1 VTICPSAKKKLFI
14 HIGTP
19 KTGTSSLQ
27 WFLYNNYDKLLEQG
41 ILYPKSIVESCHN
54 PKQQPLFS
62 CIHSGNAN
70 GLNAL
75 LQRISSEITP
85 SAAFI
90 IVSSEGFYHHT
101 DELTENSW
109 HLIRQLGRLYDLRII
124 VFLRP
129 QADYIE
135 SMYRQYMKNPKGINV
150 EYGSGLTI
158 QELMARPKLKQ
169 NMDYYGSLMRWA
181 ATVGEDNVIVREY
194 SSGVIDDFISLFDLD
209 AGFNKSDIVRNTS
222 ITRQMAEI
230 LRRVNPLFDNKK
242 RNILIQQME
251 SFLRRYPVKDDKT
264 LLSPRE
270 RSELY
275 EHYRNGN
282 DLVSQK
288 WLHNNRLFSKYIT
301 NKDETW
307 EPLEMDH
314 EEMIGLLR
322 KIGNNS

>member
-1 VTICPSAKKKLFI
+1 MCPSAKKKLFI

-19 KTGTSSLQ
+19 KTGTSSVQ
-27 WFLYNNYDKLLEQG
+27 WFLYNNYDKLLEHN
-41 ILYPKSIVESCHN
+41 ILYPKSIVESGNN

-62 CIHSGNAN
+62 CIHSGNAD
-70 GLNAL
+70 GLHAL
-75 LQRISSEITP
+75 LQRLSSEIIP
-85 SAAFI
+85 STTSVM
-90 IVSSEGFYHHT
+90 VSSEGFYHHT
-101 DELTENSW
+101 DELTESAW
-109 HLIRQLGRLYDLRII
+109 KLICQLGQLYDLRII

-135 SMYRQYMKNPKGINV
+135 SMYRQYMKNPRGINP
-150 EYGSGLTI
+150 EYGSSLTI
-158 QELMARPKLKQ
+158 QELMAKPKLKL

-181 ATVGEDNVIVREY
+181 ANVGEANIIVKEY
-194 SSGVIDDFISLFDLD
+194 SSSVIDDFISLFDLD
-209 AGFNKSDIVRNTS
+209 AGFNKSRIVRNSS

-288 WLHNNRLFSKYIT
+288 WLHNDRLFSKYIT

-314 EEMIGLLR
+314 EEMIGFLR